1 MHIITGDEN
10 TSTTVDL
17 LALGEKLTTIQ
28 QDEQRKQEALT
39 KLNTEDPQRDKF
51 WRTLGKKIRHDAKQT
66 PRR

>member
-1 MHIITGDEN
+1 MHIITGDPN

-17 LALGEKLTTIQ
+17 KALAQKLTDAKQ
-28 QDEQRKQEALT
+28 AGERAQEALT

-51 WRTLGKKIRHDAKQT
+51 WRTLGKKVRHDVKQT